1 METMR
6 AAYMLK
12 DSSSLSIRR
21 SVLVAFF
28 SSFESWLNI
37 KKREKE
43 CPSMSYSSISYRSQG
58 ILDTLNDISG
68 SKSKGDCSISE
79 KEEYSLV
86 AAVVDWSIAS
96 LKSDPDENCR
106 VLKSELIR
114 LGIEGFGLLQGQN
127 IDD

>member
-1 METMR
+1 MK

-12 DSSSLSIRR
+12 DSTSLSIRR
-21 SVLVAFF
+21 SVLVALF
-28 SSFESWLNI
+28 SSFESWVNI
-37 KKREKE
+37 KKREE
-43 CPSMSYSSISYRSQG
+43 TCPIMSSSPISSRSQG
-58 ILDTLNDISG
+58 ILESLNHITGSRPNGDSG
-68 SKSKGDCSISE
+68 LSQ

-114 LGIEGFGLLQGQN
+114 LGIEGFGLLNGQSS
-127 IDD
+127 DD